1 MTTPTLALGVSAA
14 GAQTVADLAAAVG
27 TLKNNLAGL
36 AAVAGGGVPNLDA
49 LVKEFREMRQ
59 ELGATLQGLRT
70 DLASGMEK
78 AFSAAA
84 QKAKQGA
91 DQLENE
97 VKKGSARVRVAAKG
111 IALGDGISASISGQ
125 GLGSLPA
132 VTKLVSE
139 IKAGSVAV
147 NAAAEDQQ
155 KQLFAWQ
162 AKLMVGSAAIAETQ
176 RVAAEKEENARLGY
190 RIKLMTGS
198 AKIAEAQQQAA
209 AKEDASKLAYRIRM
223 MVGSQQIATSLE
235 QAAAR
240 EANARM
246 GWVAKLQLG
255 SMKIME
261 AQQKAAEKEEN
272 AKLAYRIKLMA
283 GSAKI
288 AEAQAETARKEL
300 EAAAKK
306 AAAIDLASRTV
317 EAAYTA
323 ADTKGQLRAQIRA
336 RAQLDRGI
344 DFGTVSG
351 RFGNAAALGAMT
363 APSLGSLKEDLEKLG
378 GSSSKVMPRFTKELN
393 DAHSAARGLASGF
406 GAMWLTWGNMAPLL
420 AGAALSHGFVQA
432 VKMGAEVQNT
442 FQIIRNLSQE
452 TDGAVAGLNAQM
464 MELSRS
470 GPFGPREI
478 ADAMKTLSLAGLDAG
493 KVASSIKDVL
503 NFAVAGDT
511 SIEKAAD
518 VMTSVA
524 TAFSVSAEGY
534 NYVGDV
540 IAKTAA
546 VSKASVESIGESFK
560 TASVVN
566 AQYGASLE
574 DVGVGIALLSNVGVK
589 GTAAG
594 TALRNMYVDIL
605 GRTPK
610 VQKAFEALGLSATFA
625 FDKSTGK
632 AKSLIEIFTQLDSA
646 LVKYDKVSQTRAL
659 QDIFSERGGKEAIAV
674 LDALRQKAKETGSTV
689 GSELQRVMR
698 EINNANG
705 FMATASANMALTPLN
720 QMKSTV
726 ASLQA
731 TLVGTFDSL
740 QPYITATAEK
750 LKSVFNSQEFQTGV
764 RNMVVFVGELT
775 RVIVENS
782 GALTSMFAL
791 WASFKLANGI
801 AALIQGMALSI
812 ISLGTAAKS
821 AATSMGLLAAT
832 QATATAATAAGAA
845 ATAGKAA
852 SLSGLLSVFGRFVPY
867 LGAAIIAWQGY
878 SMWTDAASKA
888 NKDYAGEHHSALISA
903 LRSERDRLK
912 EVNDAKRENISL
924 DEIRLRKSVAA
935 TQGDINAPV
944 EAARSAVLGL
954 EAKLASTPTGSTWGD
969 KQIRSGVEQQLKIAR
984 DELVRQET
992 LAGSRRRELQK
1003 ELERLEAEARE
1014 TKERELKEAAD
1025 REKARLAGALNYK
1038 LPGRGEDGAGG
1049 PPVVKDNEL
1058 TTLEATL
1065 RQRESALKTAYDNEM
1080 QLLEAQHRGQLVSEG
1095 TYQARVLKLTLDY
1108 EAQAKEAT
1116 TSSMAEM
1123 QRARD
1128 EEAARLAKVYKGQ
1141 NLTQALENLDNTFNR
1156 IIGGANTN
1164 LTNLTSNTMK
1174 RQQMTVIQL
1183 DAEVKKLSQSNEDYW
1198 TKAMA
1203 GAQKEEALTRTRV
1216 ASLGLTEEQRA
1227 AMEASTRVAE
1237 QHAQHVDQLRRDYD
1251 LAVVAL
1257 SSYNAE
1263 LERNGVTGPESV
1275 AHAAGLARQVEAL
1288 ANAIKLSE
1296 DNIGNLKDRAA
1307 NNASLEVQARKYKQ
1321 FADNFSSQLA
1331 DGIVNAG
1338 EDGGKGLRKLLE
1350 EELMRKPLK
1359 ILIEAMLKPAA
1370 EQMTS
1375 GFFGLLNSVFPG
1387 VFGGSAPI
1395 SGGGGSSDVISD
1407 FIPAIVSGLAS
1418 ADGGGYTGS
1427 GSRSG
1432 GLDGKGGFMALLH
1445 PQETVIDHTKGQGFG
1460 GKTEIVINNYG
1471 NEKATAHE
1479 SMDSRGNRRIEVTV
1493 GEMVAGELRRSGSA
1507 ANQAVRQSFNT
1518 KPALASR

>member
-198 AKIAEAQQQAA
+198 AKLAEAQQQAA

-288 AEAQAETARKEL
+288 AETQAETARKEL

-464 MELSRS
+464 MELART

-524 TAFSVSAEGY
+524 TAFGVSAEGY

-546 VSKASVESIGESFK
+546 VSKASVDSIGESFK

-574 DVGVGIALLSNVGVK
+574 DVGVGIALLSNVGIK

-632 AKSLIEIFTQLDSA
+632 AKSLIEIFTQLDGA
-646 LVKYDKVSQTRAL
+646 LSKYDKVSQTRAL

-674 LDALRQKAKETGSTV
+674 LDALRQKAKESGSTV
-689 GSELQRVMR
+689 GTELQRMIR
-698 EINNANG
+698 EINAAEG
-705 FMATASANMALTPLN
+705 FMATASAKMALTPLN

-740 QPYITATAEK
+740 QPYIAATAEK

-764 RNMVVFVGELT
+764 RNMVVVVGELT
-775 RVIVENS
+775 RFIVEHS
-782 GALTSMFAL
+782 GALTTMFAL

-801 AALIQGMALSI
+801 SALIQGMALSI
-812 ISLGTAAKS
+812 YSLGTAAKS

-832 QATATAATAAGAA
+832 QATTTAATAAGAA

-852 SLSGLLSVFGRFVPY
+852 SLAGLLGVFGRFVPY

-878 SMWTDAASKA
+878 SMWTDSASKA
-888 NKDYAGEHHSALISA
+888 NKDYTGESHTALIKA
-903 LRSERDRLK
+903 LDAEYKRLK
-912 EVNDAKRENISL
+912 DINEARRQGITL
-924 DEIRLRKSVAA
+924 DQLQRQQAIKAA
-935 TQGDINAPV
+935 QGDLNFPV
-944 EAARSAVLGL
+944 EAARSKLL
-954 EAKLASTPTGSTWGD
+954 ELQA
-969 KQIRSGVEQQLKIAR
+969 QRSGVSDGNATALRLDALIKKQQTEIAR
-984 DELVRQET
+984 QES
-992 LAGSRRRELQK
+992 LADARKLELQVK
-1003 ELERLEAEARE
+1003 ANQVANESREIKEAE
-1014 TKERELKEAAD
+1014 LKAIAD

-1038 LPGRGEDGAGG
+1038 LPGRGEDGAGAG
-1049 PPVVKDNEL
+1049 GLPVVKDNEL

-1065 RQRESALKTAYDNEM
+1065 RQRESALKTTYDNEIKE
-1080 QLLEAQHRGQLVSEG
+1080 LEANHRNKLISEG

-1128 EEAARLAKVYKGQ
+1128 EEAARLAKVYKGD
-1141 NLTQALENLDNTFNR
+1141 NLKQALENLRNTFNR

-1164 LTNLTSNTMK
+1164 LTNLTSNTML
-1174 RQQMTVIQL
+1174 RQKLSVIEL
-1183 DAEVKKLSQSNEDYW
+1183 DGEVKKLVQSNEDYW

-1203 GAQKEEALTRTRV
+1203 GAQKEEALTQTRI
-1216 ASLGLTEEQRA
+1216 ASLSMTEEQRA
-1227 AMEASTRVAE
+1227 AMEASTRVGE
-1237 QHAQHVDQLRRDYD
+1237 QHAQHVDKLRRDYD
-1251 LAVVAL
+1251 EAVKEL
-1257 SSYNAE
+1257 SDFNDE
-1263 LERNGVTGPESV
+1263 LQRTGVTGQE
-1275 AHAAGLARQVEAL
+1275 ADAKAASLTNQIAAL
-1288 ANAIKLSE
+1288 AAAIKLSE
-1296 DNIGNLKDRAA
+1296 GNIGQLQERAA
-1307 NNASLEVQARKYKQ
+1307 GNASLEVQARKYRQ
-1321 FADNFSSQLA
+1321 FADNFSGQLA
-1331 DGIVNAG
+1331 DAIVNAG
-1338 EDGGKGLRKLLE
+1338 EDGGESLRRVLENELIKKPFKMVIEALLKPVTEQMSKGLFSLVE
-1350 EELMRKPLK
+1350 A
-1359 ILIEAMLKPAA
+1359 ILNGM
-1370 EQMTS
+1370 
-1375 GFFGLLNSVFPG
+1375 N
-1387 VFGGSAPI
+1387 GGSVGVP
-1395 SGGGGSSDVISD
+1395 STTGGGVITDS
-1407 FIPAIVSGLAS
+1407 IPTVVGGVAS
-1418 ADGGGYTGS
+1418 ADGGGYTGN
-1427 GSRSG
+1427 GPRSG
-1432 GLDGKGGFMALLH
+1432 GLDHKGGFLALLH
-1445 PQETVIDHTKGQGFG
+1445 PQESIVDHSQGQGFG
-1460 GKTEIVINNYG
+1460 GKTQIVINNYG
-1471 NEKATAHE
+1471 NDKASAQETV
-1479 SMDSRGNRRIEVTV
+1479 DSRGNRRIEVTV
-1493 GEMVAGELRRSGSA
+1493 GEMVAGELRRPGSSA
-1507 ANQAVRQSFNT
+1507 HQANRQAFNT
-1518 KPALASR
+1518 RPSLVGR